1 MLNRLA
7 IAETYSMIGS
17 SALACVQHAP
27 HQSFDERRLRAR
39 GRKGPKPVNET
50 PTDAIPKGMCAAC
63 GIIGEHLTSEACI
76 EALRSEIARLEFRI
90 EKPPKAKVERA
101 PKPRAP
107 KPRAPKPPAP
117 SPEVLTSFQ
126 RALDRGLRRSRRLDR
141 SQQRRA
147 IPVQGCSVI

>member
-101 PKPRAP
+101 PKP
-107 KPRAPKPPAP
+107 PAP